1 MLSSSGDDF
10 AIPHDSNP
18 LSDDVLAIVGGHLD
32 VHSSPISL
40 KLGGHVGVPVAIPK
54 VADFTFVGVYC
65 PVELVDAAAGFGE
78 ALVGEGGVASHR

>member
-32 VHSSPISL
+32 VHLPAIV
-40 KLGGHVGVPVAIPK
+40 GGHLDVHLPAILLVLWWHVWVPVIVLEAAYFSLVGVHCSGK
-54 VADFTFVGVYC
+54 
-65 PVELVDAAAGFGE
+65 LVDALSGFM
-78 ALVGEGGVASHR
+78 

>member
-1 MLSSSGDDF
+1 MLSCSGNNLTV
-10 AIPHDSNP
+10 PHDSNP
-18 LSDDVLAIVGGHLD
+18 SGNDILTIVGGHLD